1 MCVQAG
7 PGVCVCVC
15 VCVESGV
22 CVLRVVCVGVVKQGR
37 VRVERCVY
45 DTKAC
50 PTAHGSGLG
59 GEHGEGSPGNYVT
72 YPVGFFN

>member
-1 MCVQAG
+1 MARRTVDTRVCKDVCVCVCSSRSG
-7 PGVCVCVC
+7 CVCVC

-22 CVLRVVCVGVVKQGR
+22 CVLRVVCVGVFKQGR

-50 PTAHGSGLG
+50 PTAH
-59 GEHGEGSPGNYVT
+59 P
-72 YPVGFFN
+72 